1 MEADRDFGANG
12 FLIEPPKKKRGDPYT
27 FPLNPGCL
35 MTGSLFHG
43 LGNNPHIPG

>member
-1 MEADRDFGANG
+1 MQADRDFGANG
-12 FLIEPPKKKRGDPYT
+12 FLIEPWSKKLGDPY
-27 FPLNPGCL
+27 FPFPGCL